1 MWTFVSSSNLIY
13 DDLQVTRVFPEEV
26 ELDTNNNKE
35 EAEAGGSEE
44 SGGSVPWIDD
54 TDKESSVS

>member
-1 MWTFVSSSNLIY
+1 M
-13 DDLQVTRVFPEEV
+13 TRVFPEEV

-54 TDKESSVS
+54 TDKEASVS

>member
-1 MWTFVSSSNLIY
+1 MYFIP
-13 DDLQVTRVFPEEV
+13 QVTRTFPEEV

-35 EAEAGGSEE
+35 EGDSEARS
-44 SGGSVPWIDD
+44 SGVPWIDD